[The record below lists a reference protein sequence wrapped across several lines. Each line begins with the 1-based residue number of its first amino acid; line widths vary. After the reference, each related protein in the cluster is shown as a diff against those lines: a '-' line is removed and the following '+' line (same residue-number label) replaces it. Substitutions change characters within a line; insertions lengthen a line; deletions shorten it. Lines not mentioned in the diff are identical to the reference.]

1 MGLGEIDF
9 HLISQAHTPSSV
21 PVLHSVC
28 VSWAVEVN
36 MFQGPRISPDRILIP
51 TRYSSMYLHFN
62 LFFGFHN
69 SRIGGGALLSWRKFL
84 PRLRVRDLLLL
95 VFHPLI

>member
-1 MGLGEIDF
+1 
-9 HLISQAHTPSSV
+9 
-21 PVLHSVC
+21 
-28 VSWAVEVN
+28 
-36 MFQGPRISPDRILIP
+36 
-51 TRYSSMYLHFN
+51 MYLHFN